1 MDLVIRII
9 WNHHESATQK
19 KVEFE
24 IWIIW
29 IFHFLVMN
37 ITMFSCLFYFT
48 EPFSVSLEPQQV
60 KGRRLRLR
68 QSGSGRWGCQQIFQ
82 GRLEHMKYWW
92 FCCCGVD
99 ATHEIFKR
107 GSGYTTL
114 PREFFGFRGFLNWY
128 RGYAW
133 NYFEGYTLITP
144 APK

>member
-29 IFHFLVMN
+29 IFHFFVMN